1 MTTTYCFNCED
12 CNKKIYV
19 DCDNDY
25 NEFCKK
31 CSKIRS
37 HEMYEERYTKSEID
51 SMRTNID
58 GWSNWKASSTYKAM
72 PKKTLLWEMCEEIIK
87 NCYYDKEVS
96 GEKILLMRCDE
107 TEMIRMNAVLLQ
119 KCLKPTTVP
128 EICRMIKK
136 NSEYNFNGDREWLI
150 GCEQDTILREA
161 HKILGKCYYTGGGV
175 ERIFKLN

>member
-51 SMRTNID
+51 SMNRVE
-58 GWSNWKASSTYKAM
+58 KYKDM
-72 PKKTLLWEMCEEIIK
+72 PKKTLLWEMCEKIIK
-87 NCYYDKEVS
+87 NCYYDKEVT
-96 GEKILLMRCDE
+96 GEKILLMCCNE
-107 TEMIRMNAVLLQ
+107 TEIISMNAVLLQ

-128 EICRMIKK
+128 EICRMIKN

-150 GCEQDTILREA
+150 GCEQNKIIREA
-161 HKILGKCYYTGGGV
+161 RKILDNITSRWENG
-175 ERIFKLN
+175 RLSH